1 MSRMIRYMARLYID
15 SFEEQPFMHTNVGTV
30 LFRGTHVPMIESI
43 SELMGRELLPN
54 NTFAFFIEVRCE
66 TKAIAVYFAYL
77 LVSSFLLLSS
87 WFHANA
93 PANNNVETHVVRLS
107 FILGWISMEKRK
119 NFIKTTQNTPSKMLC
134 CSVRLP
140 YCLSMYFTR
149 LFSIYQF

>member
-1 MSRMIRYMARLYID
+1 MAHELGTMSRMIRYMARLYID

-87 WFHANA
+87 
-93 PANNNVETHVVRLS
+93 
-107 FILGWISMEKRK
+107 
-119 NFIKTTQNTPSKMLC
+119 
-134 CSVRLP
+134 
-140 YCLSMYFTR
+140 
-149 LFSIYQF
+149 